1 MAIGNKDSFL
11 WPEVIRTAC
20 LRHEIQQRGICDSSV
35 AIAVSSG
42 TMAVCLE
49 EGQKISHIRFLT
61 KYERKGKL
69 NSYA

>member
-35 AIAVSSG
+35 AIGNKDRLSQTRNPAW
-42 TMAVCLE
+42 E
-49 EGQKISHIRFLT
+49 EVL
-61 KYERKGKL
+61 
-69 NSYA
+69 